1 MNDIKRKNVKF
12 IVCDVLYDEIKDR
25 IPESWTTVNLEKRL
39 HNNSKD
45 LMNKLQDEINRSQE
59 FDLIVLG
66 YALCGKGVEGLV
78 SEKVDMVILKCD
90 DCISILLGSV
100 DEYKKQFKIEPGT
113 YYVTREYLGEV
124 DNLILEGFK
133 DIRSKYDDST
143 WKWVIGEMLK
153 NYKRLAF
160 INTGN
165 YPVDEYRKKA
175 KASADELNLRF
186 EEVCGS
192 NRLFDKILRSDWDE
206 EFVKVKAGTKVTLDM
221 FINLASS

>member
-1 MNDIKRKNVKF
+1 MSDIKRKNVKF

-78 SEKVDMVILKCD
+78 SEKIDMVILKCD

-124 DNLILEGFK
+124 DNIILEGFK
-133 DIRSKYDDST
+133 DIRFKYDDST

-175 KASADELNLRF
+175 KASADELNL
-186 EEVCGS
+186 
-192 NRLFDKILRSDWDE
+192 
-206 EFVKVKAGTKVTLDM
+206 
-221 FINLASS
+221 